1 MLKGK
6 LSGFINFSVNGLT
19 IQVLNSFAKSVR
31 LMWPAE
37 LSTVVS
43 ATGVSVVSIIIVAG
57 LITVSESLIISIF
70 SE

>member
-31 LMWPAE
+31 LMWLAE
-37 LSTVVS
+37 PSTVVS